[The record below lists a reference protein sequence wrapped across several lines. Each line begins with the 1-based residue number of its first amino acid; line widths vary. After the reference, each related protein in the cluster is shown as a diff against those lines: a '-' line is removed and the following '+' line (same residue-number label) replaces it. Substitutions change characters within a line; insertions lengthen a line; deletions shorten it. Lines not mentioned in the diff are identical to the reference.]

1 MRPVSALIILFILQA
16 ITAITTWYAITFLHG
31 VEVNPIASFI
41 ITALPV
47 PLSYIVGY
55 IIAVVA
61 YISGYV
67 AIRYTD
73 KRFNTNVTR
82 YYFLA
87 LIIFKLVDAAND
99 LTAVILYYN
108 WR

>member
-1 MRPVSALIILFILQA
+1 MRPIPALIILFILQA

-31 VEVNPIASFI
+31 VEVNPVASFI

-55 IIAVVA
+55 IIAIVA
-61 YISGYV
+61 YISGYI
-67 AIRYTD
+67 AIRYVD
-73 KRFNTNVTR
+73 KRFKANTTR
-82 YYFLA
+82 YYFLV
-87 LIIFKLVDAAND
+87 LIIFKLIDAAND

-108 WR
+108 WH